1 MHAHACAPT
10 LDANGSLL
18 FECHK
23 ESVSKA
29 KSGMRK
35 LTNDN
40 PTLWKEG
47 SKGVLSSQIIY
58 DSVHYASYNFE
69 WKKSFFRFGAKNAHN
84 WFFRYISTETT
95 KSSRNCLFYLD
106 TENGD
111 FERFFAPRRFFGNH
125 SNKCVVFDKFLLIRQ
140 NHNFVSK
147 VKIDCEWN
155 AQMHLLSN
163 GKLVEM
169 ETLSMVWPSMVY
181 WWTPKKGVL

>member
-1 MHAHACAPT
+1 
-10 LDANGSLL
+10 
-18 FECHK
+18 
-23 ESVSKA
+23 
-29 KSGMRK
+29 MRK
-35 LTNDN
+35 LTNHN

-47 SKGVLSSQIIY
+47 SKGVLSSQRTY
-58 DSVHYASYNFE
+58 NGMLCASYNFE

-84 WFFRYISTETT
+84 WFFRHISTESS
-95 KSSRNCLFYLD
+95 KSSINCLFNLY
-106 TENGD
+106 TGNVD

-163 GKLVEM
+163 GELVEM
-169 ETLSMVWPSMVY
+169 ETISMDSPSMVY
-181 WWTPKKGVL
+181 WWTRKRGVL

>member
-1 MHAHACAPT
+1 
-10 LDANGSLL
+10 
-18 FECHK
+18 
-23 ESVSKA
+23 
-29 KSGMRK
+29 MRK

-47 SKGVLSSQIIY
+47 SKGVLSSQITY
-58 DSVHYASYNFE
+58 NSLHYVSYNVE
-69 WKKSFFRFGAKNAHN
+69 WKKCFFRFGAKNAHN
-84 WFFRYISTETT
+84 WFFRYISTEPT
-95 KSSRNCLFYLD
+95 KSSRKCLFYLY

-169 ETLSMVWPSMVY
+169 MTLSPNDRIMVY
-181 WWTPKKGVL
+181 WWTANKGVL

>member
-1 MHAHACAPT
+1 MT
-10 LDANGSLL
+10 
-18 FECHK
+18 K
-23 ESVSKA
+23 
-29 KSGMRK
+29 R
-35 LTNDN
+35 TNDN

-47 SKGVLSSQIIY
+47 SKGVLSSQITY
-58 DSVHYASYNFE
+58 NGVHCASYNFE

-84 WFFRYISTETT
+84 WFFRHISTETT
-95 KSSRNCLFYLD
+95 ESSRNCLLD
-106 TENGD
+106 LYRENVD

-169 ETLSMVWPSMVY
+169 MTLSMDGPSMVY

>member
-1 MHAHACAPT
+1 
-10 LDANGSLL
+10 
-18 FECHK
+18 
-23 ESVSKA
+23 
-29 KSGMRK
+29 MRK
-35 LTNDN
+35 RTNDN

-47 SKGVLSSQIIY
+47 SEGVLSSQIIY

-84 WFFRYISTETT
+84 WLFRHISKEPT
-95 KSSRNCLFYLD
+95 KSSGKCLFYLYTGD
-106 TENGD
+106 GD

-169 ETLSMVWPSMVY
+169 MTLSPNDRIRVY
-181 WWTPKKGVL
+181 WWTANKGVL

>member
-1 MHAHACAPT
+1 
-10 LDANGSLL
+10 
-18 FECHK
+18 
-23 ESVSKA
+23 
-29 KSGMRK
+29 MRK
-35 LTNDN
+35 LINDN

-47 SKGVLSSQIIY
+47 SIVFLSSQITY
-58 DSVHYASYNFE
+58 NSVHYASYNLE

-84 WFFRYISTETT
+84 WFLRHISTETT
-95 KSSRNCLFYLD
+95 KSSRNCLFYLYN
-106 TENGD
+106 ENVD

-125 SNKCVVFDKFLLIRQ
+125 SNKCVVLDKFLLIRQ

-169 ETLSMVWPSMVY
+169 MTLSPNDRIMVC
-181 WWTPKKGVL
+181 WWTANKSVLYFLGWIF